1 MGKMH
6 SRAKGKSGSKKP
18 LSASKPSWVKYTD
31 NEVEKLVVKLA
42 KEGQTSSA
50 IGMHLR
56 DQYGIP
62 SVKLIANKKIHEIM
76 REKKIAT
83 ELPEDVLAL
92 IKKAAIV
99 RKHMGKNKHD
109 MTALR
114 GLQLT
119 ESKVKRL
126 AKYYKKINRIPV
138 EWKYVVEEHKSA
150 AQ

>member
-18 LSASKPSWVKYTD
+18 LTASKPSWVKYTD
-31 NEVEKLVVKLA
+31 AEVEKLVVKLA

-62 SVKLIANKKIHEIM
+62 SVKSIAKKKIHEIM
-76 REKKIAT
+76 REKKIAA
-83 ELPEDVLAL
+83 ELPEDMFAL

-99 RKHMGKNKHD
+99 RSHLEKNKHD

-126 AKYYKKINRIPV
+126 SKYYKKIKRIPV
-138 EWKYVVEEHKSA
+138 EWKYNFEEHKSA